1 MRPVELV
8 GLGSGPADLTPA
20 ARRAVDRAGVLVGGR
35 RHLDFFADHP
45 GRRLVLK
52 APLEEV
58 LDQIAVAAGR
68 DQRVVVL
75 VSGDPGFFGLGRRLV
90 ERLGP
95 EAVLIRP
102 NVTLVQVLAA
112 RLKLAWQDLP
122 VLSLHG
128 RSPDGLEA
136 AELSSRPVFV
146 YTDPR
151 NSPARI
157 GRWLVERGQAER
169 RLVIAERLGAPEERI
184 RELSAAQAAE
194 EEFDPLNLVLLRPV
208 EPPGAE
214 PCLLGNPEEAFD
226 HEAGLIT
233 KAEVRAVAL
242 SLLKLR
248 PGLSLWDLGAGSGA
262 LAVEAAGLVAPG
274 RVAAVERRPGRA
286 AQIEA
291 NRARFGRDNLSVH
304 RLDLPDGLEG
314 LEPPDRVFVGGGGAG
329 LDRIIPAA
337 AGRLKPGGIAVVSVI
352 TLESL
357 SQAWQSLEEAGLRP
371 EASQVQ
377 INRFEPIAG
386 RRRLAALNP
395 VFLLRGSK

>member
-1 MRPVELV
+1 MRPVELI
-8 GLGSGPADLTPA
+8 GLGSGPADLTPE
-20 ARRAVDRAGVLVGGR
+20 ARRAVDEAEVLVGGR
-35 RHLDFFADHP
+35 RHVDFFADHP

-52 APLEEV
+52 APLAEV
-58 LDQIAVAAGR
+58 LDQVAAAAGR
-68 DQRVVVL
+68 DERVVVL

-112 RLKLAWQDLP
+112 RLKMAWQDLP

-128 RSPDGLEA
+128 RSPEGLEA
-136 AELSSRPVFV
+136 VESSTKPVFV
-146 YTDPR
+146 YTDPT

-169 RLVIAERLGAPEERI
+169 RLVVAERLGAPDEKI
-184 RELSAAQAAE
+184 RELSAGQAAG
-194 EEFDPLNLVLLRPV
+194 EEFDPLNLVLLRPA
-208 EPPGAE
+208 EPAEAE

-242 SLLKLR
+242 SLLRLR

-262 LAVEAAGLVAPG
+262 LALEAAGLVAPG
-274 RVAAVERRPGRA
+274 RVAAVERRPERA

-304 RLDLPDGLEG
+304 CLDLPAGLEG
-314 LEPPDRVFVGGGGAG
+314 LEPPDRVFIGGGGAK

-337 AGRLKPGGIAVVSVI
+337 AGRLQPGGVVVVSVI

-357 SQAWQSLEEAGLRP
+357 SQAWRSLEEAGLRP

-377 INRFEPIAG
+377 INRFEPLAG